1 MRIPSPKT
9 EHHEGGESR
18 VISIFPELRPHLEQA
33 FDQAE
38 PGTEYVITR
47 YRNVNANL
55 RTQLIRIIKRTG
67 LEAWP
72 KLFQNLRATRETELA
87 QTYPI
92 HVVCNWIGV
101 SQAVAAKHYLQ
112 VTDEHF
118 EQAAKLTEPKAAQKA
133 AQSVHVS
140 GRTDSQTEPSEQE
153 KTPVLQGLAGAC
165 DLMYKCPVGDEGLEP
180 PTSTV

>member
-1 MRIPSPKT
+1 MIP
-9 EHHEGGESR
+9 
-18 VISIFPELRPHLEQA
+18 IFPELRPHLEEA

-47 YRNVNANL
+47 YRDVNANL
-55 RTQLIRIIKRTG
+55 RTQLIRIIKHAG

-92 HVVCNWIGV
+92 HVVCKWLGN
-101 SQAVAAKHYLQ
+101 SQAIAAKHYLQ

-118 EQAAKLTEPKAAQKA
+118 EQAAQNA

-140 GRTDSQTEPSEQE
+140 GRNDSQRKSTAQE
-153 KTPVLQGLAGAC
+153 KTPVLQGSASSC
-165 DLMYKCPVGDEGLEP
+165 DLVHKCSVGDTGLEP
-180 PTSTV
+180 VTSTMSIRSGI